1 MVMKAG
7 GWESSDASYEQ
18 ARQAA
23 LDFGIDLSITDY
35 LLTLTPEQRLERH
48 DQALELVTALRQ
60 AGMDY
65 YGFDPRNPPQT
76 EPARS

>member
-1 MVMKAG
+1 MQAG
-7 GWESSDASYEQ
+7 GFESSDASYEQ
-18 ARQAA
+18 ARRAA

-35 LLTLTPEQRLERH
+35 LLTLTPEQRLECH
-48 DQALELVTALRQ
+48 DQALELVIALRQ
-60 AGMDY
+60 AGINY